1 MFVLEISV
9 FRIGTRIR
17 VIKRIIEKIS
27 KTDDQGRKDNKIDA
41 SGGPTTWPAE
51 PAAVV
56 IPSAKDLFSGD
67 EALPTTAKIGPNPL
81 PAIPNQLIDLKFDVL
96 LVL

>member
-27 KTDDQGRKDNKIDA
+27 KTDYQGRKDNKIDA
-41 SGGPTTWPAE
+41 SGGPTT
-51 PAAVV
+51 
-56 IPSAKDLFSGD
+56 
-67 EALPTTAKIGPNPL
+67 
-81 PAIPNQLIDLKFDVL
+81 
-96 LVL
+96 